1 VRYCESYSD
10 LIPLS
15 FVLGF
20 YVSIVMQ
27 RWWNQYVSIPWP
39 DSIAVFVS
47 SNIHGQVHESGF
59 HSSFFFFLPFTVV
72 STDLGA
78 LPEQS
83 SANDLVTFSV
93 FCVT

>member
-1 VRYCESYSD
+1 MCLFVPVPALSGFVVCYRVFESLVKYCESYSD

-39 DSIAVFVS
+39 DTIAVFVS
-47 SNIHGQVHESGF
+47 SNIHGQV
-59 HSSFFFFLPFTVV
+59 L
-72 STDLGA
+72 
-78 LPEQS
+78 Q
-83 SANDLVTFSV
+83 
-93 FCVT
+93 

>member
-1 VRYCESYSD
+1 MLISQLSVFIVCYRVFEGLVQYCESYSD

-39 DSIAVFVS
+39 DTIAVFVS
-47 SNIHGQVHESGF
+47 SNIHGQVLE
-59 HSSFFFFLPFTVV
+59 
-72 STDLGA
+72 
-78 LPEQS
+78 
-83 SANDLVTFSV
+83 
-93 FCVT
+93 

>member
-1 VRYCESYSD
+1 VQYCESYSD

-39 DSIAVFVS
+39 DTIAVFVS
-47 SNIHGQVHESGF
+47 SNVHGQVF
-59 HSSFFFFLPFTVV
+59 HQCSQIFYTHWLPVIILV
-72 STDLGA
+72 STNLTV
-78 LPEQS
+78 S
-83 SANDLVTFSV
+83 SEKVSTNDLLSFH
-93 FCVT
+93 